1 MADIA
6 SSAPAHRPLPSVS
19 MAILSMAAFASAAH
33 IRISDPLLPQVSRDF
48 DVTVGAASVIVTGY
62 TIAYGLLQAFY
73 GPVGDRYGKYLVI
86 VITSLIS
93 AAATLACA
101 FAPSL
106 TLLAVGRF
114 ATAAASCAVIPLAM
128 AWVGDVVPYERRQA
142 VLSRFISGQLAGMI
156 FGQVAGGVL
165 GDLLGWRMVFVVV
178 AAVYMTAAISL
189 AVRLRFDPLTR
200 EASNPNATLHPVAI
214 FRQFAELC
222 RRPWIRTVLIVVS
235 LEGMLFFGAFA
246 YVGNELHVRFG
257 LGFAAVGGALTGYG
271 IGGLTY
277 TIFARRL
284 LRRLREHGIV
294 RLGGVI
300 LAAAFLVLAFA
311 QALWLMVL
319 AIVAAGFGFYLM
331 HNTLQTHGTQMAPE
345 ARGAGVALFASLL
358 FIGQSIGVALSAL
371 VIDRHGVVPIFLA
384 AAALLPVLAWYFAA
398 QLRARG

>member
-1 MADIA
+1 
-6 SSAPAHRPLPSVS
+6 
-19 MAILSMAAFASAAH
+19 MAILSMAAFASAAN
-33 IRISDPLLPQVSRDF
+33 IRITDPLLPQVSRDF

-86 VITSLIS
+86 VITSLVS
-93 AAATLACA
+93 AAATLSCA

-114 ATAAASCAVIPLAM
+114 ATATASCAVIPLAM
-128 AWVGDVVPYERRQA
+128 AWVGDVVPYEQRQA

-165 GDLLGWRMVFVVV
+165 GDLVGWRMVFVVV
-178 AAVYMTAAISL
+178 AAVYTTAALSL
-189 AVRLRFDPLTR
+189 ALRLRFDPLTR
-200 EASNPNATLHPVAI
+200 EASNPNATLHPLAI
-214 FRQFAELC
+214 FRQFAELM

-235 LEGMLFFGAFA
+235 LEGLLFFGAFA

-271 IGGLTY
+271 VGGLTY

-284 LRRLREHGIV
+284 LLRLREHGIV

-300 LAAAFLVLAFA
+300 LAAAFVTLAFV
-311 QALWLMVL
+311 QSLWLMVL

-358 FIGQSIGVALSAL
+358 FIGQSIGVALAAL
-371 VIDRHGVVPIFLA
+371 VIDRWGAAPIFLA
-384 AAALLPVLAWYFAA
+384 VAVLLPILAWYFAA
-398 QLRARG
+398 QLRARV

>member
-1 MADIA
+1 
-6 SSAPAHRPLPSVS
+6 
-19 MAILSMAAFASAAH
+19 
-33 IRISDPLLPQVSRDF
+33 
-48 DVTVGAASVIVTGY
+48 
-62 TIAYGLLQAFY
+62 
-73 GPVGDRYGKYLVI
+73 
-86 VITSLIS
+86 
-93 AAATLACA
+93 
-101 FAPSL
+101 
-106 TLLAVGRF
+106 
-114 ATAAASCAVIPLAM
+114 
-128 AWVGDVVPYERRQA
+128 
-142 VLSRFISGQLAGMI
+142 
-156 FGQVAGGVL
+156 
-165 GDLLGWRMVFVVV
+165 MVFVVV
-178 AAVYMTAAISL
+178 AAVYMTAALSL
-189 AVRLRFDPLTR
+189 TLRLRFDPLTR
-200 EASNPNATLHPVAI
+200 EASNPAAALHPVAI

-246 YVGNELHVRFG
+246 YVGNELQVRFG

-284 LRRLREHGIV
+284 LLRLREYGIV
-294 RLGGVI
+294 RLAGVI

-319 AIVAAGFGFYLM
+319 AIVASGFGFYLM

-371 VIDRHGVVPIFLA
+371 VIDRHGVMPIFLA

-398 QLRARG
+398 QLRARA